1 MRRMR
6 RRVHWVRDERG
17 RFAIS
22 LQPAEQ
28 PAEQSDRPNADAGAR
43 SSRTLA
49 EPPNMTDWVRAKVYG
64 GSPEAWAR
72 ERLSQE

>member
-1 MRRMR
+1 MNRLIRGLPPAP
-6 RRVHWVRDERG
+6 EREP
-17 RFAIS
+17 S
-22 LQPAEQ
+22 PKHQ
-28 PAEQSDRPNADAGAR
+28 NADAGAR

-49 EPPNMTDWVRAKVYG
+49 EPPNMTDWIRAKVYG